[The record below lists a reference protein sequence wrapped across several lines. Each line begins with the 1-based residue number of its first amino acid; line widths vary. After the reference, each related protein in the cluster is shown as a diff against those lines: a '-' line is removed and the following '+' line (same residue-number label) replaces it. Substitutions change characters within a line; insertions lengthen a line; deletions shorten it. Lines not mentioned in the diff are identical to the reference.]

1 MSESIQPQKY
11 RLHVIPHFATFR
23 FQGNVEID
31 LTAAEAVQT
40 VVLDA
45 HQLAIWECR
54 LVRPEEEIACAFAVD
69 PAAQTLTITLPQAIE
84 GEFVLRVDYAGR
96 INDQMAGFYRSR
108 YLKEGREYF
117 IAVTQFQESDA
128 RRALPC
134 MDHPGRKAVFELLLT
149 VPADL
154 SVLANTAA
162 IKEKTLEGGFKQVE
176 FAPSPRMSTY
186 LLFFGVGEFAQ
197 VEDPQDRRVRVV
209 HLPGLAHT
217 TERGLT
223 FGREALQFC
232 EDYFDIPYPLSK
244 LDLIA
249 VPDFAFGA
257 MENWG
262 AITFRENL
270 LLHFAEHTS
279 TAGIQRICEIIAH
292 EIAHQ
297 WFGNLVTP
305 SSWKYLW
312 LNESFATYFAY
323 GVVAHHHPRWQV
335 WEQFL
340 RDETAVALSRDG
352 LQENC
357 AIEIP
362 GDRQIAINVS
372 TAPIIYNKGAS
383 ILRMIEGHIGPER
396 YQQGVRAYLHRH
408 RYGCAE
414 SRDLWNAFE
423 NASSL
428 PITAMMQS
436 WIGQPGHPLVSAHRS
451 GNTIALRQQRFTYLN
466 VPSEQTWL
474 IPIRLRLWNGGGA
487 VSEQALIMQDA
498 AHSIDIPADTIAYKL
513 NADQTGFF
521 RSAYQNPE
529 NLNALGRL
537 VVQGRV
543 NAIDRWGLQSD
554 RYAQLRRGDIP
565 LTDYLAFLE
574 YYENET
580 AYLPLAGIADHL
592 QQLFLIAPT
601 AMRPTIAAAGLRLA
615 EPVLDQ
621 IGLLPADQ
629 EPQTTTML
637 RDQLL
642 WQATLWG
649 SAKAADFTT
658 DQFRNLTTGRPVHPD
673 IARAVVQAGA
683 LIQGA
688 PALAWLCD
696 RFETSPS
703 EHERLN
709 ILGAL
714 TAFQDWDLVD
724 RALAYGMQKVPPR
737 NRHLPIVAAA
747 HNPFVQDRLW
757 EWYQNQLGRLDSFH
771 PLLYERVIVG
781 LWPYAGLHQGEIQ
794 INGFSRRYI
803 QKRPEMGDAIRLA
816 LESLEINRSMRR
828 RMETQRTQ

>member
-1 MSESIQPQKY
+1 MPESIQPLKY
-11 RLHVIPHFATFR
+11 RLHMIPQLAAFR
-23 FQGNVEID
+23 FQGNAEIHFS
-31 LTAAEAVQT
+31 AAKAADT
-40 VVLDA
+40 VVLNA

-54 LVRPEEEIACAFAVD
+54 LVRPEEEWPCAFTMD
-69 PAAQTLTITLPQAIE
+69 PTAQTLTISLPQAVD
-84 GEFVLRVDYAGR
+84 GEFVLHIDYEGR

-108 YLKEGREYF
+108 YLKEGREQF

-134 MDHPGRKAVFELLLT
+134 MDHPGRKAVFELQMT
-149 VPADL
+149 VPAEL
-154 SVLANTAA
+154 MALANTEVVTE
-162 IKEKTLEGGFKQVE
+162 EKVEGGLKRVE

-186 LLFFGVGEFAQ
+186 LLFFGVGDFAQ
-197 VEDPQDRRVRVV
+197 VEDPQDPRVRVV

-217 TERGLT
+217 TGRGLT

-232 EDYFDIPYPLSK
+232 EAYFGIPYPLSK

-279 TAGIQRICEIIAH
+279 TAGMQRICEIIAH
-292 EIAHQ
+292 EVAHQ

-305 SSWKYLW
+305 SNWKYLW

-323 GVVAHHHPRWQV
+323 GVVAHHHPQWQV

-362 GDRQIAINVS
+362 GDRLMAINVS

-383 ILRMIEGHIGPER
+383 ILRMIEGHIGSER
-396 YQQGVRAYLHRH
+396 YQQGVRAYLGQHG
-408 RYGCAE
+408 YGCAE

-423 NASSL
+423 TASSL

-436 WIGQPGHPLVSAHRS
+436 WIGQPGHPLVTAQRT
-451 GNTIALRQQRFTYLN
+451 GNTLTLRQQRFTYLK

-474 IPIRLRLWNGGGA
+474 IPIRLRLWNSNGA
-487 VSEQALIMQDA
+487 VSEQALIMQDKV
-498 AHSIDIPADTIAYKL
+498 HSIDIPADTIAYTL

-521 RSAYQNPE
+521 RSAYADPE
-529 NLNALGRL
+529 NLTALGGLMARN
-537 VVQGRV
+537 RV
-543 NAIDRWGLQSD
+543 AAIDRWGIQSD
-554 RYAQLRRGDIP
+554 LYALLRRGDIP
-565 LTDYLAFLE
+565 LADYLKFLD
-574 YYENET
+574 YYVNET

-592 QQLFLIAPT
+592 QQLFLIAPP
-601 AMRPTIAAAGLRLA
+601 AMRPTIAAAGRRLA
-615 EPVLDQ
+615 ERVLDQ
-621 IGLLPADQ
+621 ITLLPAAQ

-649 SAKAADFTT
+649 SANITDFTAG
-658 DQFRNLTTGRPVHPD
+658 QFRNLTAGQPVHPD
-673 IARAVVQAGA
+673 IARSVVQAGA
-683 LIQGA
+683 FIQGA
-688 PALAWLCD
+688 PALVWLCD

-709 ILGAL
+709 ILAAL
-714 TAFQDWDLVD
+714 AAFQEWDLVEQ
-724 RALAYGMQKVPPR
+724 ALAYGMQKVPPR

-747 HNPFVQDRLW
+747 QNPFVQERLW
-757 EWYQNQLGRLDSFH
+757 EWYQHQLNRLDSFH

-794 INGFSRRYI
+794 ISGFSRRYI
-803 QKRPEMGDAIRLA
+803 QKRPEMADAIRLA
-816 LESLEINRSMRR
+816 LESLEINRTMRR
-828 RMETQRTQ
+828 RME